1 MSFKSRLGSLIKGP
15 MRCAICG
22 EEAESLLW
30 ANHKELGGIWV
41 CRKCWEKLWER
52 NLLVPSSGESGC
64 AACS

>member
-1 MSFKSRLGSLIKGP
+1 